1 MQQFTLDVAVDTS
14 PSLDNFNPEGNEAA
28 HQHLRLWLSS
38 SRRAPVPVYLWGES
52 GTGKTHLLRALARA
66 LQERG
71 EPHGWLNASIQEP
84 PPFDPAWRV
93 ALLDEVD
100 RYTAVQQHAAFN
112 WFVNAQANATSG
124 GATGATTGGCVLVA
138 AGNAAPAQLLLR
150 DDLRSRLGW
159 GDCFALTALSDQAQR
174 EVLKQSAHVRGLHLG
189 DEVLDYMSVRF
200 SRDLGNLMQWLDKL
214 DQYALQTK
222 RAITVPLLKQMLDNI
237 DQLI

>member
-14 PSLDNFNPEGNEAA
+14 PSLDNFNPAGNEAV

-38 SRRAPVPVYLWGES
+38 TRRAPVPIYLWGAS
-52 GTGKTHLLRALARA
+52 GTGKTHLLRGLAQG
-66 LQERG
+66 LQARG
-71 EPHGWLNASIQEP
+71 ESYGWMDATTQEP
-84 PPFDPAWRV
+84 PSFDPTWRA
-93 ALLDEVD
+93 ALLDDVH

-112 WFVNAQANATSG
+112 WFVQSG
-124 GATGATTGGCVLVA
+124 SGCVLVA
-138 AGNAAPAQLLLR
+138 AGDAAPAQLMLR

-159 GDCFALTALSDQAQR
+159 GDSFALETLSDESQR
-174 EVLKQSAHVRGLHLG
+174 EVLKQSAHARGLHLG
-189 DEVLDYMSVRF
+189 DEVLDYMNVRF

>member
-14 PSLDNFNPEGNEAA
+14 PTLDNFNPTGNEAA

-38 SRRAPVPVYLWGES
+38 SRRAPVPIYLWGVS
-52 GTGKTHLLRALARA
+52 GTGKTHLLQGLAQG
-66 LQERG
+66 LQARG
-71 EPHGWLNASIQEP
+71 EPYGWMDATTQEP

-93 ALLDEVD
+93 ALLDDVH

-112 WFVNAQANATSG
+112 WFVQSG
-124 GATGATTGGCVLVA
+124 QGCVLVA
-138 AGNAAPAQLLLR
+138 AGDAAPAQLLLR

-159 GDCFALTALSDQAQR
+159 GDSFALEALSDESQR
-174 EVLKQSAHVRGLHLG
+174 EVLKQSAHARGLHLG

-222 RAITVPLLKQMLDNI
+222 RAISVPLLKEMLVT
-237 DQLI
+237 L

>member
-14 PSLDNFNPEGNEAA
+14 PTLDNFNPAGNEAV
-28 HQHLRLWLSS
+28 HQHLRLWLTSNLRS
-38 SRRAPVPVYLWGES
+38 PVPIYLWGQS
-52 GTGKTHLLRALARA
+52 GTGKTHLLRALARGIN
-66 LQERG
+66 EKG
-71 EPHGWLNASIQEP
+71 ESFGWLDAHTQEP
-84 PPFDPAWRV
+84 PPFDPSWRV
-93 ALLDEVD
+93 ALLDDVD

-112 WFVNAQANATSG
+112 WFVNAQVSSSTNSS
-124 GATGATTGGCVLVA
+124 GCVVIA

-159 GDCFALTALSDQAQR
+159 GDIFKLEALSDAAQR
-174 EVLKQSAHVRGLHLG
+174 EVLKDSAHARGLYLG

-222 RAITVPLLKQMLDNI
+222 RAITVPLLKEMLVN
-237 DQLI
+237 L